1 MNNIHILI
9 LAAGSSSRIKE
20 IKQLLKFR
28 DKSLLQHALDT
39 AKTSNAE
46 KIFCVLG
53 ANFETITEQTDTNG
67 AVILN
72 NKNWLDG
79 MGSSLAYGV
88 NKILEQENDCD
99 GILVMLADQPLITTD
114 YLNSIL
120 EAFSKN
126 EKQIIVSNYGQKNG
140 VPALFSKDFFPQ
152 LIDLKGDQGAKHIIR
167 ANQEIVISLPAQEML
182 FDIDT
187 REDYLKLLNKED
199 NK

>member
-1 MNNIHILI
+1 M
-9 LAAGSSSRIKE
+9 KE
-20 IKQLLKFR
+20 VKQLLEFR
-28 DKSLLQHALDT
+28 NTSLLQHALDT
-39 AKTSNAE
+39 ARSSNAG
-46 KIFCVLG
+46 KVFCVLG
-53 ANFETITEQTDTNG
+53 ANFETITEQIHTNG

-114 YLNSIL
+114 YLNSML
-120 EAFSKN
+120 KAFSKN

-152 LIDLKGDQGAKHIIR
+152 LINLKGDQGAKNII
-167 ANQEIVISLPAQEML
+167 QENENLIISLPARAML

-187 REDYLKLLNKED
+187 KEDYLKLINKEG